1 MGEDTSIKDFEME
14 GLTGFKLRE
23 AIFVFVSYTVDPLR
37 NRQTN
42 SQHISGVQEKMK
54 EIK

>member
-1 MGEDTSIKDFEME
+1 MEME

-23 AIFVFVSYTVDPLR
+23 MIFVLVSYTVDPLR

-42 SQHISGVQEKMK
+42 SQHIPDTQEKMK
-54 EIK
+54 KTK